1 MFLLEEGDDD
11 DDDDDGM
18 IDSPAGEEEGMVAD
32 CNAALTHWTVCPNNS
47 RSDRLFM
54 LLLGGTV

>member
-1 MFLLEEGDDD
+1 MEEGDDD
-11 DDDDDGM
+11 DDDGM
-18 IDSPAGEEEGMVAD
+18 VDSLAGEEEGMVAD